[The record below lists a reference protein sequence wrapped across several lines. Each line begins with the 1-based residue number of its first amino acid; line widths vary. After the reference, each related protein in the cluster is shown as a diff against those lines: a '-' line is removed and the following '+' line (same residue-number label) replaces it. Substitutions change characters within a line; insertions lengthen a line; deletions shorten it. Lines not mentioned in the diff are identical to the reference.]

1 MSNDSNTTMPVVA
14 VSTQFD
20 YLLNALERASQA
32 DKPAEH
38 GYAEK
43 RGALFAYVRRL
54 EALQREVDATYKQ
67 WCGRDYM
74 HLPLSEAVGSVIGA
88 LQREVEEL
96 RAANERMA
104 EWINGDC
111 FCPCCGNTI
120 ACTDGCDFATDCPD
134 AAQRMAEARAVLYG
148 ASKAEVPNG

>member
-1 MSNDSNTTMPVVA
+1 MTPTPPQVEQTEREA
-14 VSTQFD
+14 FEA
-20 YLLNALERASQA
+20 ALASITGRASDLHEFARLMWQA
-32 DKPAEH
+32 SRASMQAQAP
-38 GYAEK
+38 
-43 RGALFAYVRRL
+43 
-54 EALQREVDATYKQ
+54 EVA
-67 WCGRDYM
+67 
-74 HLPLSEAVGSVIGA
+74 A

-148 ASKAEVPNG
+148 ASKAEVPNV

>member
-1 MSNDSNTTMPVVA
+1 MSTDSNTTMPA
-14 VSTQFD
+14 
-20 YLLNALERASQA
+20 LLQVFSDEGFEYVLAA
-32 DKPAEH
+32 DAE
-38 GYAEK
+38 A
-43 RGALFAYVRRL
+43 AISA
-54 EALQREVDATYKQ
+54 
-67 WCGRDYM
+67 
-74 HLPLSEAVGSVIGA
+74 SEARVQA

-134 AAQRMAEARAVLYG
+134 AAQRMAEARAVLSYRAIRSEG
-148 ASKAEVPNG
+148 NQ